1 MQILNGS
8 TLRLTHPLT
17 SPYLKAMSVPPN
29 MYKSVTDAWEGY
41 HAIPLDDESSKMTR
55 FITPFGAY
63 RYLRGP
69 QGFHATGDAYNRRF
83 DMVTSG
89 FGNNIRQVDDSLIWE
104 SSIAGNFK
112 RTCEY
117 LTLLGRNGILQNP
130 DKFQFCLDEVAWAG
144 FVIGKDQVKPMPHLT
159 QAVRDFPRPQNKTD
173 LRSFMA
179 LVQQVSYTTAVA
191 PLLLPFRNLLKEK
204 VD

>member
-1 MQILNGS
+1 MMVS
-8 TLRLTHPLT
+8 
-17 SPYLKAMSVPPN
+17 
-29 MYKSVTDAWEGY
+29 
-41 HAIPLDDESSKMTR
+41 
-55 FITPFGAY
+55 
-63 RYLRGP
+63 RGP
-69 QGFHATGDAYNRRF
+69 QCFHATGDAYNRRF

-104 SSIAGNFK
+104 SSIAGNFR

-144 FVIGKDQVKPMPHLT
+144 FVIGKDQVKAMPHLT

-204 VD
+204 VDWDWTHEMDQIFTATRELLADRIEEGIKIFDPYKITILLSDW